1 MGEFD
6 PYKHIRDLARSI
18 MRQERQSEPTLEQA
32 SQPDED
38 ALPAPE
44 RHTGRTRRRAQTD
57 LGPIAATL
65 KAARLRKGLTQRE
78 LGRLAGVPQSHVS
91 KIEAGSVDL
100 RFSSLVALAEL
111 LDLRFELVPS
121 TPVPGTTPAL
131 ALVVDTSVAGEPA
144 GSSRGPAA
152 APPRSGN
159 AAVSNAAAD
168 GPPPADGIAQ

>member
-18 MRQERQSEPTLEQA
+18 MRQERQNEPTPGTPEQA
-32 SQPDED
+32 SQPDGD
-38 ALPAPE
+38 ALPAHEPHPE
-44 RHTGRTRRRAQTD
+44 RTRRRAQTD
-57 LGPIAATL
+57 LGPIAAAL

-91 KIEAGSVDL
+91 KIEAGAVDL

-121 TPVPGTTPAL
+121 KPVPGATPAL
-131 ALVVDTSVAGEPA
+131 ALVLDTSAAGDPA
-144 GSSRGPAA
+144 GSSRRPAA
-152 APPRSGN
+152 APPRSAN
-159 AAVSNAAAD
+159 ATAD
-168 GPPPADGIAQ
+168 GVPPADGIAQ

>member
-1 MGEFD
+1 MGDFD

-32 SQPDED
+32 SQPGQD
-38 ALPAPE
+38 APPAQEP
-44 RHTGRTRRRAQTD
+44 RPGRSSRRAGTD
-57 LGPIAATL
+57 LGPIAGTL

-91 KIEAGSVDL
+91 KIEAGAVDL

-121 TPVPGTTPAL
+121 TLVPSTPVPGTAPAL
-131 ALVVDTSVAGEPA
+131 ALVVDSSAPGEPA
-144 GSSRGPAA
+144 GASRGPAA
-152 APPRSGN
+152 APPRGGN
-159 AAVSNAAAD
+159 AAAEC
-168 GPPPADGIAQ
+168 PPPADGLAQ

>member
-18 MRQERQSEPTLEQA
+18 MRQERQGEPTLEQA
-32 SQPDED
+32 SQTGED
-38 ALPAPE
+38 APAEHEPHS
-44 RHTGRTRRRAQTD
+44 RRTSRRAGTD

-78 LGRLAGVPQSHVS
+78 LGQLAGVPQSHVS
-91 KIEAGSVDL
+91 KIEAGAVDL

-131 ALVVDTSVAGEPA
+131 ALVVDTSVAGEPS
-144 GSSRGPAA
+144 GTSRGPAA
-152 APPRSGN
+152 APPRGGNATVGN
-159 AAVSNAAAD
+159 AAVD
-168 GPPPADGIAQ
+168 GVPPADGIAQ